1 VASPSSSA
9 SLAPRSRGNS
19 LTLDCFLPQTPR
31 KTEPSLLPQP
41 RSSDKCPW
49 RTPET
54 PPTSAPGPKP
64 VASPSSLGSSSPSPS
79 PSALSLHAIQK
90 EEENVRQRS
99 SIKALKGNTVP
110 WLLDR
115 KAALI
120 NSFEAVMESQAEE
133 LREQEELRE
142 ALAAVARLE
151 AKEKKDSSSG
161 DQRNRRKKGR
171 LEKR

>member
-1 VASPSSSA
+1 MASPSSSA
-9 SLAPRSRGNS
+9 SLAPRGRGNS

-54 PPTSAPGPKP
+54 PPTSALGPKP
-64 VASPSSLGSSSPSPS
+64 VAYPSSLGSSCPS

-90 EEENVRQRS
+90 EEENVRQKS